1 MRAPVTVSMVRR
13 RVAFG
18 LQRSC
23 SIGKDVSDV
32 ETTQFPGELTVC
44 IPNRRS
50 LNMSQMQMVSY
61 AT

>member
-1 MRAPVTVSMVRR
+1 VTVSMVRR
-13 RVAFG
+13 RVALG

-32 ETTQFPGELTVC
+32 ETTQFPGELTLC

-50 LNMSQMQMVSY
+50 LNMS
-61 AT
+61 